1 MSEISLQQAAK
12 QYVNWRRSQGYA
24 NATIKNDKTALNL
37 AMRAIGA
44 EFPVSQLDQNS
55 ALRILELASVTRSG
69 SSVNM
74 IHSSLSAFFRW
85 CRMQRLMPLDQEPLL
100 GIRYRRVPKKERRRL
115 AASEFADFLDAA
127 TDPRDRMFAALG
139 IYLFLRGSEAV
150 ALRIRDL
157 DLSQGT
163 IGVTIFKTDDYDQMP
178 ISRELDKELRRF
190 LTYYQQEVGE
200 LKPEW
205 YLVPAR
211 VQAGFG
217 HHKLN
222 PTAKISRPHD
232 VVKRVLT
239 EYGWNDTYW
248 QGMHLLRASGARAW
262 FDELNSNTV
271 DGALRLV
278 QTHLHHSSIQMT
290 ERYLGLSADRARRD
304 DLVQGSAM
312 FPSLEQND
320 ANVIPLERAKVR

>member
-1 MSEISLQQAAK
+1 MTEASIQDAAK

-24 NATIKNDKTALNL
+24 HATIKNDKTALRF
-37 AMRAIGA
+37 AIRALGA
-44 EFPVSQLDQNS
+44 EFPVSRINQGS
-55 ALRILELASVTRSG
+55 ALRVLELASVTRTG

-74 IHSSLSAFFRW
+74 IQSSLSAFFRW
-85 CRMQRLMPLDQEPLL
+85 CRMQHLMPVDQEPLL
-100 GIRYRRVPKKERRRL
+100 GIRYRRVPKKERKRL
-115 AASEFADFLDAA
+115 AASEFSAFLDAA

-150 ALRIRDL
+150 ALRIRDV
-157 DLSQGT
+157 DLQEGI

-178 ISRELDKELRRF
+178 ISRELDQELRGY
-190 LTYYQQEVGE
+190 LAYYQQEVGD

-217 HHKLN
+217 THKLN

-232 VVKRVLT
+232 VVKRTLT
-239 EYGWNDTYW
+239 AYGWSDTYW

-278 QTHLHHSSIQMT
+278 QTHLHHASIQMT

-304 DLVQGSAM
+304 ELIQGAAM
-312 FPSLEQND
+312 FPSLEEKEG
-320 ANVIPLERAKVR
+320 NVIPLERAK